1 MESRAYKWY
10 CDRVWRQ
17 PQKKMSLITFT
28 LGTVVPFYPRFWFA
42 RFQLPMA
49 NCIPKI
55 LNEKFQKWTVPRFLN
70 CTAFWAAPSHSS
82 PPGIPSH
89 RHHHGLM
96 VKGHGKHMIWG
107 IIRRPIAAYVIHFV
121 SSHHIGI
128 LSSHIIL
135 KRRMSTRSYFEK
147 DHLHITFIM
156 EYCLNGSLYYC
167 CC

>member
-70 CTAFWAAPSHSS
+70 CTAFWAALISCVSWETHDMRDYQKANSSLCHSLRFIS
-82 PPGIPSH
+82 SH
-89 RHHHGLM
+89 RHFIL
-96 VKGHGKHMIWG
+96 
-107 IIRRPIAAYVIHFV
+107 
-121 SSHHIGI
+121 SHHPKKKDEYKKLFWERSHSYNFYYGI
-128 LSSHIIL
+128 LS
-135 KRRMSTRSYFEK
+135 
-147 DHLHITFIM
+147 
-156 EYCLNGSLYYC
+156 
-167 CC
+167 